1 MLSSSL
7 FMSSS
12 ILALL
17 FAVVVLS
24 NMSSKT
30 TSLSTGEIICKGN
43 KGNDAEKFGIEIKS
57 GEQKTVTKTKNGHL
71 SLLFTSKISMINPGV
86 SLLSSKFQLTG
97 SSSESMSSARLT
109 VTAKSNSK

>member
-1 MLSSSL
+1 MLSLSL

-30 TSLSTGEIICKGN
+30 TSLSTGEITCKGN
-43 KGNDAEKFGIEIKS
+43 KGNGAEKFGIEIKP
-57 GEQKTVTKTKNGHL
+57 GEQKTVTKTKNPWAFENVVH
-71 SLLFTSKISMINPGV
+71 K
-86 SLLSSKFQLTG
+86 
-97 SSSESMSSARLT
+97 
-109 VTAKSNSK
+109 

>member
-7 FMSSS
+7 SMSSS

-43 KGNDAEKFGIEIKS
+43 KGNGAEKFGIEIKP
-57 GEQKTVTKTKNGHL
+57 GEQKTGTTTKNGHL
-71 SLLFTSKISMINPGV
+71 SLLFMSKISVINPFKV
-86 SLLSSKFQLTG
+86 CPYYNQNFNSLAHPQSLCL
-97 SSSESMSSARLT
+97 LPD
-109 VTAKSNSK
+109 